1 MNRPVSRNRATTTLE
16 ADGSFRMVIAHS
28 DPGIPN
34 WIDTEGRA
42 SGTLFFRFFLA
53 EGDIDTLST
62 EVIPFA
68 EIGT

>member
-1 MNRPVSRNRATTTLE
+1 
-16 ADGSFRMVIAHS
+16 MVVAHA

-34 WIDTEGRA
+34 WIDTESRA

-53 EGDIDTLST
+53 EGDIDPLGA
-62 EVIPFA
+62 EVVPFA

>member
-1 MNRPVSRNRATTTLE
+1 
-16 ADGSFRMVIAHS
+16 MVVAHA

-53 EGDIDTLST
+53 EGDIAPLDT
-62 EVIPFA
+62 EVVSFA
-68 EIGT
+68 EIGSGP